1 MRSAL
6 IELLSSP
13 GLEVVSDAGIW
24 HAPRNIL
31 WYSPHHPLR
40 REQTRIVQL
49 KFAAIQR
56 NASRVELRTE

>member
-6 IELLSSP
+6 IELLASP
-13 GLEVVSDAGIW
+13 GPEVVSDAGIW

-40 REQTRIVQL
+40 REQTADRSIEVVGNSTYRHQD
-49 KFAAIQR
+49 
-56 NASRVELRTE
+56 